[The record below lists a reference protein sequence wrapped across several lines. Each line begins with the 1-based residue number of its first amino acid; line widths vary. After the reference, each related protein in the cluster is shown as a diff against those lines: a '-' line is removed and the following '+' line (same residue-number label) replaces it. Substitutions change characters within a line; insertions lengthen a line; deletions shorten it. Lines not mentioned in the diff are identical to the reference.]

1 LIERIEC
8 DPPWFV
14 EAKFADVPES
24 LWQRI
29 EPLIPRSGRN
39 REAGG
44 LPWLRVVMAGIVYR
58 LKPPK
63 FFCTR
68 RRRPL
73 PCRARRRR
81 VRHKGGG
88 KARAGSARSRAQ
100 AGHAARYR
108 DRRSARRLPSTRA
121 RAEQAGGGQHYE
133 EYHPYGSTAFHAA
146 SAASE
151 VSAKRYRYT
160 SKERDE
166 ETGFY
171 YHGARYYVPWLGR
184 WTAAD
189 PLEFTDGINLYRYV
203 HDNPVVMI
211 DPAGTQ
217 AAPVVTP
224 GTPAPTGPAVKTALE
239 RAAARWGTAK
249 LLTEAALKAAPAA
262 APAAEALAG
271 AALVQAAAQVAAYAL
286 IAHLYATRAGS
297 IARYGNPYGLPA
309 DDIAFPLQRYE
320 RERRRHA
327 EPKEDAYPGSD
338 VLPEPAADR
347 KEDDKKPQKL
357 GRIYVTYTKYNE
369 RTKLYYSGRTSAVVD
384 LTKPLRPQADPCR
397 GSTG

>member
-166 ETGFY
+166 ETGFTTMGRGTTCRGWGGGLRRIPRDY
-171 YHGARYYVPWLGR
+171 ATVPMLLPILGEIPSR
-184 WTAAD
+184 FLILQVTNPHHSPSRAPQTT
-189 PLEFTDGINLYRYV
+189 PLERKLTPSFIVVSRACPQNNAASLEVARQV
-203 HDNPVVMI
+203 HF
-211 DPAGTQ
+211 
-217 AAPVVTP
+217 
-224 GTPAPTGPAVKTALE
+224 
-239 RAAARWGTAK
+239 
-249 LLTEAALKAAPAA
+249 
-262 APAAEALAG
+262 
-271 AALVQAAAQVAAYAL
+271 AQGFKRSL
-286 IAHLYATRAGS
+286 RSTIW
-297 IARYGNPYGLPA
+297 
-309 DDIAFPLQRYE
+309 
-320 RERRRHA
+320 
-327 EPKEDAYPGSD
+327 KYP
-338 VLPEPAADR
+338 
-347 KEDDKKPQKL
+347 
-357 GRIYVTYTKYNE
+357 
-369 RTKLYYSGRTSAVVD
+369 
-384 LTKPLRPQADPCR
+384 
-397 GSTG
+397 

>member
-1 LIERIEC
+1 
-8 DPPWFV
+8 V
-14 EAKFADVPES
+14 
-24 LWQRI
+24 
-29 EPLIPRSGRN
+29 
-39 REAGG
+39 
-44 LPWLRVVMAGIVYR
+44 
-58 LKPPK
+58 
-63 FFCTR
+63 
-68 RRRPL
+68 
-73 PCRARRRR
+73 
-81 VRHKGGG
+81 
-88 KARAGSARSRAQ
+88 GS
-100 AGHAARYR
+100 
-108 DRRSARRLPSTRA
+108 TT
-121 RAEQAGGGQHYE
+121 
-133 EYHPYGSTAFHAA
+133 YGSTAFHAA
-146 SAASE
+146 STGSG
-151 VSAKRYRYT
+151 VSARRYRYT

-171 YHGARYYVPWLGR
+171 YHGARYYAPWLGR

-384 LTKPLRPQADPCR
+384 LTKPLRPQAILAVEARDRNHHKDESIEPTGAGFKRAELDKFDVGTAIDYSKRYQDVAYLAIR
-397 GSTG
+397 GREQQLIDYYGGAQSDTSPGPNKTENAIRGYSKENPFGRIFHAAANLRFKRELHPYTGTLPP